1 MSGPLNTRERDTA
14 GFTLIELL
22 LVMALITLIFST
34 ALPVS
39 LGMLNRYKT
48 GLKAQEVLLYVSQL
62 RRDAFL
68 YSAKYRLDSRNS
80 QLTVNDS
87 AIPFED
93 MRIVVPRPIFFYGNG
108 TSSGG
113 WIELRVNDES
123 YRLKVTAPLGGLS
136 LEAGGKSA

>member
-1 MSGPLNTRERDTA
+1 MNTQGSDAA

-22 LVMALITLIFST
+22 LVIVLIALIFST

-39 LGMLNRYKT
+39 LGMLNRYKA

-68 YSAKYRLDSRNS
+68 YSTKHRLESRNC
-80 QLTVNDS
+80 QLTVDDS
-87 AIPFED
+87 AIFFED
-93 MRIVVPRPIFFYGNG
+93 MRIVVPQPIFFYSNG

-113 WIELRVNDES
+113 WIKLDVKAES
-123 YRLKVTAPLGGLS
+123 YLLKVTAPLGGLS
-136 LEAGGKSA
+136 LVAEGKNT

>member
-1 MSGPLNTRERDTA
+1 LNTQGRDTS

-22 LVMALITLIFST
+22 VVMALITLIFST
-34 ALPVS
+34 VLPVS
-39 LGMLNRYKT
+39 LGMFSRYKA

-68 YSAKYRLDSRNS
+68 YSAKYRLDSRDS
-80 QLTVNDS
+80 QLTVDDCV
-87 AIPFED
+87 IPFED

-113 WIELRVNDES
+113 WIELHVNDES

-136 LEAGGKSA
+136 LEAEGKSV